1 MVNNKQA
8 LQNMDK
14 ELATLKA
21 QNLKLQIDNKYLV
34 AKCVEAEKAIQKAEV
49 LQQKYNELNQVHF
62 KSCKDLKA

>member
-1 MVNNKQA
+1 
-8 LQNMDK
+8 MDK

-49 LQQKYNELNQVHF
+49 L
-62 KSCKDLKA
+62 